1 MTDDTTPLAPDQPE
15 QHVYEPPH
23 HIADYPSRCDAYWFL
38 DGSDLD
44 FNGPRVVAMIDRKTR
59 TFGIEPRGCHD
70 MDSGTAMR
78 IASLLAD
85 AVRWATGEIEKLNT
99 PAPSETAKQDAGRQ
113 DASGG
118 QSS

>member
-23 HIADYPSRCDAYWFL
+23 RFTYDERKLIAQWFAGKPEKSAYIEVHVSRKQRKAFFAVWDSIDVDA
-38 DGSDLD
+38 G
-44 FNGPRVVAMIDRKTR
+44 
-59 TFGIEPRGCHD
+59 E
-70 MDSGTAMR
+70 
-78 IASLLAD
+78 LARLAALTPD
-85 AVRWATGEIEKLNT
+85 AIRWADGVIEELNT